1 MNAGRGANW
10 WKIGALGIVFFV
22 VAYGLVALESRQ
34 KSRESHEPRTTYSA
48 AAGGYKALYLWLQNM
63 NIPVRRWEK
72 KLSQIPAAASVL
84 LMVEPEFAPSAGEL
98 KELDN
103 WVTSGG
109 TFVVIVGRPNI
120 FLQKT
125 NLRLQPPFATKHCQG
140 KRNERTPLLYQP
152 GPYTREIRRLHST
165 GHPSLGSCLP
175 EGIVHLR
182 SRWGGLLMVL
192 NKGKG
197 RVIGLA
203 DPNLLCNVSLRDA
216 DHSRLAINILLTH
229 LGSGILLID
238 EYHHGYGRAATVVE
252 HLFSSE
258 ALIPLLQTVL
268 LLLVLW
274 AARGRRF
281 GIPRVLIQEKRRS
294 SLEYVSAMAH
304 LYQRGR
310 GQVSALD
317 TLVRW
322 IEEQAKSMLVHKDN
336 NLRNALLTA
345 RRQLEKKETTEK
357 ELLTVSRGLY
367 LALEEA
373 RRKAVGISRQ

>member
-1 MNAGRGANW
+1 MNGGRGASW
-10 WKIGALGIVFFV
+10 WKIGVLGIVFFV
-22 VAYGLVALESRQ
+22 VAYALVALESRQ
-34 KSRESHEPRTTYSA
+34 KSRKSHERRTTYSA
-48 AAGGYKALYLWLQNM
+48 TAAGYKALYLWLQSM

-72 KLSQIPAAASVL
+72 NLSQIPAEASVL
-84 LMVEPEFAPSAGEL
+84 LMVEPELAPSTGEL
-98 KELDN
+98 KALEN
-103 WVTSGG
+103 WVTNGG
-109 TFVVIVGRPNI
+109 TVVMLAGRPNL

-125 NLRLQPPFATKHCQG
+125 NLRLRPLFATKHWQG
-140 KRNERTPLLYQP
+140 EQNECTPLLFQP
-152 GPYTREIRRLHST
+152 GPYTREIQRLDST
-165 GHPSLGSCLP
+165 GHPSLSSSLP

-197 RVIGLA
+197 RVIGFA
-203 DPNLLCNVSLRDA
+203 DPHLLSNVSLRDA
-216 DHSRLAINILLTH
+216 DHARLAVNILLTH
-229 LGSGILLID
+229 LGSGILLVD
-238 EYHHGYGRAATVVE
+238 EYHHGYGRAATVVH
-252 HLFSSE
+252 HLFSSR
-258 ALIPLLQTVL
+258 ALTPLLQTVL

-281 GIPRVLIQEKRRS
+281 GIPRGLIQEKRRS
-294 SLEYVSAMAH
+294 SLEYVCAMAQ

-310 GQVSALD
+310 GQVSALE

-336 NLRNALLTA
+336 KLQNALLTA
-345 RRQLEKKETTEK
+345 RHQLEKKETTEK

-367 LALEEA
+367 SALEEA